1 MKNNIKIK
9 GVKHLLIYIYI
20 VTICLH
26 FYIPKN
32 VLLAL
37 FRLLLFFSL
46 YFW

>member
-9 GVKHLLIYIYI
+9 GVKHLLIYI

-37 FRLLLFFSL
+37 FCLLLFFSL
-46 YFW
+46 SIFGK